1 MRVCAAQPADLL
13 VTDVVMPM
21 MSGVELARRARLTL
35 PGLRTL
41 FISGY
46 SEDPHERKW
55 KSLAGEKFL
64 QKPFSAEALARK
76 VREVLEGR

>member
-1 MRVCAAQPADLL
+1 
-13 VTDVVMPM
+13 MPK
-21 MSGVELARRARLTL
+21 MSGVELARRARLAL

-46 SEDPHERKW
+46 SEDQHEREW
-55 KSLAGEKFL
+55 VSLGDEEFL
-64 QKPFSAEALARK
+64 QKPFAAKALAAK